1 MALDFEY
8 DFDIKMPI
16 SVRIVDDNNEGK
28 VVQTLELMLG
38 SEVIGDDTLVLIHR
52 DISEYIA
59 VHVMRNR

>member
-8 DFDIKMPI
+8 DVEIKMPI
-16 SVRIVDDNNEGK
+16 DVRLVDDNNEGK

-38 SEVIGDDTLVLIHR
+38 SEVIKDDTLRLIQR